1 MEEKN
6 GDERM
11 QAIKQL
17 GGFLGPYK
25 FFTLIAPLLM
35 VLEVTMD
42 LLQPTIMQHMIDTGI
57 ANSDNP
63 YVLKMFIWMLMSAVF
78 GLVGGIGCSYYSSK
92 AAIQFASDVRQSLF
106 EKMLTYSAKER
117 DAFTTGKLIT
127 ILTSDVESVQRAFMM
142 TLRIFVR
149 GPLLFIGAVIIVF
162 VTARELFSILLII
175 VPILII
181 AMYFFT
187 KYSGVLYRRVQE
199 AIDGVNTKLQENL
212 AGIRVVKAFR
222 RETQQIEQF
231 SGLNDTLTKRFITAE
246 QIVGV
251 LVPFTMFVVNL
262 AIVAALWLGA
272 IKVEAGTLQVGVILA
287 FINYLTII
295 LNGLMTSSMVLMQI
309 ARAIPSGERIVDVL
323 NKEVAVK
330 EAENPLTSPI
340 QGAIDFHN
348 VSYRYYETA
357 EDVLKNITFSVKP
370 GQTVGLIGKTGS
382 GKSTLV
388 KLLPR
393 LFDPTGGE
401 IHLDGKPLKDYAIST
416 LRNHIG
422 FTSQK
427 ALLFSGAIDHNIR
440 LGKEDATSEEL
451 QQALDAACATEFV
464 DRLDK
469 GLAYE
474 LSQGA
479 TNLSGGQKQRLALTR
494 ALVRQP
500 AILVLDDTTS
510 ALDSASE
517 KHVQQAIGNQYK
529 DTTTFIVASKIASIQ
544 QADLIL
550 VVEDG
555 EIVGQGTHQQL
566 LQNNKP
572 YQAIYASQQKAGVQ
586 Q

>member
-1 MEEKN
+1 
-6 GDERM
+6 M

-17 GGFLGPYK
+17 GRYLGPYK

-57 ANSDNP
+57 VNGDNP
-63 YVLKMFIWMLMSAVF
+63 YVLKMFIWMLVSAVL
-78 GLVGGIGCSYYSSK
+78 GLFGGIGCSYYSSK
-92 AAIQFASDVRQSLF
+92 AAIHFASDVRQSLY
-106 EKMLTYSAKER
+106 EKMMTYSAKER
-117 DAFTTGKLIT
+117 DNFTTGKLIT
-127 ILTSDVESVQRAFMM
+127 ILTSDVESIQRAFMM

-175 VPILII
+175 VPMLII

-212 AGIRVVKAFR
+212 AGIRVIKAFR

-231 SGLNDTLTKRFITAE
+231 SKHNDALTKRFITAE

-262 AIVAALWLGA
+262 GIVAALWLGA

-295 LNGLMTSSMVLMQI
+295 LNGLMSSSMVLMQI
-309 ARAIPSGERIVDVL
+309 ARAIPSGERIIDVL
-323 NKEVAVK
+323 NKEVTVK
-330 EAENPLTSPI
+330 EAENALATPI
-340 QGAIDFHN
+340 HGAIDFQN

-357 EDVLKNITFSVKP
+357 EDVLKNITFSVKT
-370 GQTVGLIGKTGS
+370 GQTIGLIGKTGS

-393 LFDPTGGE
+393 LFDPTSGE
-401 IHLDGKPLKDYAIST
+401 IHLDGKPIKSYALST
-416 LRNHIG
+416 LREHIG

-427 ALLFSGAIDHNIR
+427 ALLFSGEIEKNIR
-440 LGKEDATSEEL
+440 VGKENATTEEL
-451 QQALDAACATEFV
+451 QKALDAACATEFV
-464 DRLDK
+464 ERFDK
-469 GLAYE
+469 GIAHE

-479 TNLSGGQKQRLALTR
+479 TNLSGGQKQRLALSR
-494 ALVRQP
+494 ALIRQP

-517 KHVQQAIGNQYK
+517 KHVQQAIHEQYQN
-529 DTTTFIVASKIASIQ
+529 TTTFIVASKIASIQ
-544 QADLIL
+544 QADVIL
-550 VVEDG
+550 VLEDG
-555 EIVGQGTHQQL
+555 EIVGQGTHQEL
-566 LQNNKP
+566 LQNNKS
-572 YQAIYASQQKAGVQ
+572 YQAIYASQQKAGEQ
-586 Q
+586 S

>member
-517 KHVQQAIGNQYK
+517 KHVQQAIDNQYK

>member
-1 MEEKN
+1 
-6 GDERM
+6 M
-11 QAIKQL
+11 QAVRQL
-17 GGFLGPYK
+17 GRFLGPYK
-25 FFTLIAPLLM
+25 FFTLIAPILM

-42 LLQPTIMQHMIDTGI
+42 LIQPTIMQHMIDTGI
-57 ANSDNP
+57 ANGDNP
-63 YVLKMFIWMLMSAVF
+63 YVLKMFIFMLISAVL
-78 GLVGGIGCSYYSSK
+78 GLVGGLGCSIYSSK
-92 AAIQFASDVRQSLF
+92 AAIHFASDVRQSLY
-106 EKMLTYSAKER
+106 EKMMTYSAKER

-127 ILTSDVESVQRAFMM
+127 ILTSDVESIQRAFMM

-162 VTARELFSILLII
+162 VTARELFSILLVI

-181 AMYFFT
+181 AMFFFT
-187 KYSGVLYRRVQE
+187 KYSGVLYRKVQE

-222 RETQQIEQF
+222 RESHQVEQF
-231 SGLNDTLTKRFITAE
+231 AGLNDTLTKRFITAE
-246 QIVGV
+246 QIVGL
-251 LVPFTMFVVNL
+251 LVPFTMFIVNL
-262 AIVAALWLGA
+262 GIVAALWLGA
-272 IKVEAGTLQVGVILA
+272 IKVEAGIVQVGVILA

-295 LNGLMTSSMVLMQI
+295 LNGLMSSSMVLMQI
-309 ARAIPSGERIVDVL
+309 ARALPSGERIVDVL
-323 NKEVAVK
+323 NKEVAVQ
-330 EAENPLTSPI
+330 EAAQPITSSI
-340 QGAIDFHN
+340 HGNIDFEN
-348 VSYRYYETA
+348 VRYRYYETS
-357 EDVLKNITFSVKP
+357 EDVLKNITFSVKA

-393 LFDPTGGE
+393 LFDPTSGN
-401 IHLDGKPLKDYAIST
+401 IMLDGKPLKQYALST
-416 LRNHIG
+416 LRAHIG

-427 ALLFSGAIDHNIR
+427 ALLFSGSIEKNIR
-440 LGKEDATSEEL
+440 LGKEEATQGEL
-451 QQALDAACATEFV
+451 KQALNGACATEFV
-464 DRLDK
+464 EKLDH
-469 GLAYE
+469 GLAHE

-494 ALVRQP
+494 AFVRQP

-517 KHVQQAIGNQYK
+517 KHVQQAINEHFQN
-529 DTTTFIVASKIASIQ
+529 TTTFIVASKITSIQ

-550 VVEDG
+550 VLEDG

-566 LQNNKP
+566 LQNNQP
-572 YQAIYASQQKAGVQ
+572 YQAIYASQQKAGEQ

>member
-1 MEEKN
+1 
-6 GDERM
+6 M

-57 ANSDNP
+57 ANSDNT
-63 YVLKMFIWMLMSAVF
+63 YVLKMFVWMLMSAIF

-92 AAIQFASDVRQSLF
+92 AAIHFASDVRQSLY
-106 EKMLTYSAKER
+106 EKMMTYSAKER
-117 DAFTTGKLIT
+117 DTFTTGKLIT

-162 VTARELFSILLII
+162 VTARELFSVLLII

-222 RETQQIEQF
+222 RETQQNEQF
-231 SGLNDTLTKRFITAE
+231 GALNDTLTKRFITAE

-262 AIVAALWLGA
+262 GIVAALWLGA
-272 IKVEAGTLQVGVILA
+272 IKVEAGTLKVGVILA

-330 EAENPLTSPI
+330 EAENPLTAPI
-340 QGAIDFHN
+340 LGAIDFQN
-348 VSYRYYETA
+348 VSYRYYESA

-393 LFDPTGGE
+393 LFDPTSGE
-401 IHLDGKPLKDYAIST
+401 IHLDGKPLKDYALST
-416 LRNHIG
+416 LRKHIG

-440 LGKEDATSEEL
+440 LGKEYATSVEL

-469 GLAYE
+469 GLAHE

-517 KHVQQAIGNQYK
+517 KHVQQAISTHYN

-544 QADLIL
+544 EADLIL
-550 VVEDG
+550 VLEDG

-566 LQNNKP
+566 LQNNKF

>member
-1 MEEKN
+1 
-6 GDERM
+6 M

-106 EKMLTYSAKER
+106 EKMMTYSAKER

>member
-1 MEEKN
+1 
-6 GDERM
+6 M
-11 QAIKQL
+11 QAVRQL
-17 GGFLGPYK
+17 GRFLGPYK

-42 LLQPTIMQHMIDTGI
+42 LIQPTIMQHMIDTGI
-57 ANSDNP
+57 ANNDNP
-63 YVLKMFIWMLMSAVF
+63 YVFKMFIFMLISAVL
-78 GLVGGIGCSYYSSK
+78 GLVGGLGCSIYSSK
-92 AAIQFASDVRQSLF
+92 AAIHFASDIRQSLY
-106 EKMLTYSAKER
+106 EKMMTYSAKER

-127 ILTSDVESVQRAFMM
+127 ILTSDVESIQRAFMM

-149 GPLLFIGAVIIVF
+149 GPLLFIGAVVIVF
-162 VTARELFSILLII
+162 VTARELFSILLVI

-187 KYSGVLYRRVQE
+187 KYSGVLYRKVQE

-222 RETQQIEQF
+222 REKHQVEQF
-231 SGLNDTLTKRFITAE
+231 GDLNDALTKRFITAE

-262 AIVAALWLGA
+262 GIVAALWLGA

-295 LNGLMTSSMVLMQI
+295 LNGLMSSSMVLMQI
-309 ARAIPSGERIVDVL
+309 ARALPSGERIVDVL
-323 NKEVAVK
+323 NKEVAVQ
-330 EAENPLTSPI
+330 EAAQPITSSI
-340 QGAIDFHN
+340 QGTIEFQN
-348 VSYRYYETA
+348 VSYRYYKTS
-357 EDVLKNITFSVKP
+357 EDVLKNITFSVKA

-393 LFDPTGGE
+393 LFDPTSGS
-401 IHLDGKPLKDYAIST
+401 ILLDGKPLNQYALTT
-416 LRNHIG
+416 LREHIG

-427 ALLFSGAIDHNIR
+427 ALLFSGSIEKNIR
-440 LGKEDATSEEL
+440 LGKEAATQEQL
-451 QQALDAACATEFV
+451 NQALEGACASEFV
-464 DRLDK
+464 EKLER
-469 GLAYE
+469 GLAHE

-494 ALVRQP
+494 AFVRQP
-500 AILVLDDTTS
+500 TILVLDDTTS

-517 KHVQQAIGNQYK
+517 KHVQQAISEHFQE
-529 DTTTFIVASKIASIQ
+529 TTTFIVASKITSIQ

-550 VVEDG
+550 VLEDG

-566 LQNNKP
+566 LQSNQP
-572 YQAIYASQQKAGVQ
+572 YQAIYASQQKAGEQ

>member
-1 MEEKN
+1 
-6 GDERM
+6 M
-11 QAIKQL
+11 QAVRQL
-17 GGFLGPYK
+17 GRFLGPYK
-25 FFTLIAPLLM
+25 FFTLIAPILM

-42 LLQPTIMQHMIDTGI
+42 LIQPTIMQHMIDTGI
-57 ANSDNP
+57 ANNDNP
-63 YVLKMFIWMLMSAVF
+63 YVFKMFIFMLMSAVL
-78 GLVGGIGCSYYSSK
+78 GLVGGLGCSIYSSK
-92 AAIQFASDVRQSLF
+92 AAIHFASDVRQSLY
-106 EKMLTYSAKER
+106 EKMMTYSAKER

-127 ILTSDVESVQRAFMM
+127 ILTSDVESIQRAFMM

-149 GPLLFIGAVIIVF
+149 GPLLFIGAVVIVF
-162 VTARELFSILLII
+162 VTARELFSILLVI

-187 KYSGVLYRRVQE
+187 KYSGVLYRKVQE

-222 RETQQIEQF
+222 REKHQVEQF
-231 SGLNDTLTKRFITAE
+231 AGLNDTLTKRFITAE

-262 AIVAALWLGA
+262 GIVAALWLGA

-295 LNGLMTSSMVLMQI
+295 LNGLMSSSMVLMQI
-309 ARAIPSGERIVDVL
+309 ARALPSGERIVDVL
-323 NKEVAVK
+323 NKEVAVQ
-330 EAENPLTSPI
+330 EVAQPITSSI
-340 QGAIDFHN
+340 QGTIDFQN
-348 VSYRYYETA
+348 VSYRYYETS
-357 EDVLKNITFSVKP
+357 EDVLKNITFTVKA

-393 LFDPTGGE
+393 LFDPTSGT
-401 IHLDGKPLKDYAIST
+401 ILLDGKPLNQYALNT
-416 LRNHIG
+416 LREHIG

-427 ALLFSGAIDHNIR
+427 ALLFSGPIEKNIR
-440 LGKEDATSEEL
+440 LGKEEATNEEL
-451 QQALDAACATEFV
+451 QQALDAACASEFV
-464 DRLDK
+464 DKLEQ
-469 GLAYE
+469 GLAHE

-494 ALVRQP
+494 AFVRQP

-517 KHVQQAIGNQYK
+517 KHVQQAISEHFQE
-529 DTTTFIVASKIASIQ
+529 TTTFIVASKITSIQ

-550 VVEDG
+550 VIEDG

-566 LQNNKP
+566 LQSNQP
-572 YQAIYASQQKAGVQ
+572 YQAIYASQQKAGEQ

>member
-1 MEEKN
+1 
-6 GDERM
+6 M

-17 GGFLGPYK
+17 GRYLGPYK

-57 ANSDNP
+57 VNGDNP
-63 YVLKMFIWMLMSAVF
+63 YVLKMFIWMLVSAVL
-78 GLVGGIGCSYYSSK
+78 GLFGGIGCSYYSSK
-92 AAIQFASDVRQSLF
+92 AAIHFASDVRQSLY
-106 EKMLTYSAKER
+106 EKMMTYSAKER
-117 DAFTTGKLIT
+117 DNFTTGKLIT
-127 ILTSDVESVQRAFMM
+127 ILTSDVESIQRAFMM

-175 VPILII
+175 VPMLII

-187 KYSGVLYRRVQE
+187 KYSSVLYRRVQE

-212 AGIRVVKAFR
+212 AGIRVIKAFR

-231 SGLNDTLTKRFITAE
+231 SKHNDALTKRFITAE

-262 AIVAALWLGA
+262 GIVAALWLGA

-295 LNGLMTSSMVLMQI
+295 LNGLMSSSMVLMQI
-309 ARAIPSGERIVDVL
+309 ARAIPSGERIIDVL
-323 NKEVAVK
+323 NKEVTVK
-330 EAENPLTSPI
+330 EAENALATPI
-340 QGAIDFHN
+340 HGAIDFQN

-357 EDVLKNITFSVKP
+357 EDVLKNITFSVKA
-370 GQTVGLIGKTGS
+370 GQTIGLIGKTGS

-393 LFDPTGGE
+393 LFDPTSGE
-401 IHLDGKPLKDYAIST
+401 IHLDGKPIKSYALST
-416 LRNHIG
+416 LREHIG

-427 ALLFSGAIDHNIR
+427 ALLFSGKIEKNIR
-440 LGKEDATSEEL
+440 VGKENATTKEI
-451 QQALDAACATEFV
+451 QKALDAACATEFV
-464 DRLDK
+464 ERLDK
-469 GLAYE
+469 GIAHE

-479 TNLSGGQKQRLALTR
+479 TNLSGGQKQRLALSR
-494 ALVRQP
+494 ALIRQP

-517 KHVQQAIGNQYK
+517 KHVQQAIHEQYQN
-529 DTTTFIVASKIASIQ
+529 TTTFIVASKITSIQ
-544 QADLIL
+544 QADVIL
-550 VVEDG
+550 VLEDG
-555 EIVGQGTHQQL
+555 EIVGQGTHQEL
-566 LQNNKP
+566 LQNNKS
-572 YQAIYASQQKAGVQ
+572 YQAIYASQQKAGEQ
-586 Q
+586 S

>member
-1 MEEKN
+1 
-6 GDERM
+6 M

-92 AAIQFASDVRQSLF
+92 AAIHFASDVRQSLY
-106 EKMLTYSAKER
+106 EKMMTYSAKER

-199 AIDGVNTKLQENL
+199 AIDGVNTKLHENL

-262 AIVAALWLGA
+262 GIVAALWLGA

-348 VSYRYYETA
+348 VSYRYYESA

-416 LRNHIG
+416 LRKHIG

-427 ALLFSGAIDHNIR
+427 ALLFSGAIDNNIR
-440 LGKEDATSEEL
+440 LGKEDATSEEV

-517 KHVQQAIGNQYK
+517 KHVQQAIANQYK

>member
-1 MEEKN
+1 
-6 GDERM
+6 M

-92 AAIQFASDVRQSLF
+92 AAIHFASDVRQALY
-106 EKMLTYSAKER
+106 EKMMTYSAKER

-175 VPILII
+175 VPILIM

-348 VSYRYYETA
+348 VSYRYYESA
-357 EDVLKNITFSVKP
+357 EDVLKNITFSVKA
-370 GQTVGLIGKTGS
+370 GQMVGLIGKTGS

-416 LRNHIG
+416 LRKHIG

-427 ALLFSGAIDHNIR
+427 ALLFSGAIDNNIR

-517 KHVQQAIGNQYK
+517 KHIQQAIGNQYK

-555 EIVGQGTHQQL
+555 EIVGEGTHQQL

>member
-1 MEEKN
+1 
-6 GDERM
+6 M

-17 GGFLGPYK
+17 GRYLGPYK

-57 ANSDNP
+57 VNGDNP
-63 YVLKMFIWMLMSAVF
+63 YVLKMFIWMLVSAVL
-78 GLVGGIGCSYYSSK
+78 GLFGGIGCSYYSSK
-92 AAIQFASDVRQSLF
+92 AAIHFASDVRQSLY
-106 EKMLTYSAKER
+106 EKMMTYSAKER
-117 DAFTTGKLIT
+117 DNFTTGKLIT
-127 ILTSDVESVQRAFMM
+127 ILTSDVESIQRAFMM

-175 VPILII
+175 VPMLII

-212 AGIRVVKAFR
+212 AGIRVIKAFR

-231 SGLNDTLTKRFITAE
+231 SKHNDALTKRFITAE

-262 AIVAALWLGA
+262 GIVAALWLGA

-295 LNGLMTSSMVLMQI
+295 LNGLMSSSMVLMQI
-309 ARAIPSGERIVDVL
+309 ARAIPSGERIIDVL
-323 NKEVAVK
+323 NKEVTVK
-330 EAENPLTSPI
+330 VAENALATPI
-340 QGAIDFHN
+340 HGAIDFQN

-357 EDVLKNITFSVKP
+357 EDVLKNITFSVKT
-370 GQTVGLIGKTGS
+370 GQTIGLIGKTGS

-393 LFDPTGGE
+393 LFDPTSGE
-401 IHLDGKPLKDYAIST
+401 IHLDGKPIKSYALST
-416 LRNHIG
+416 LREHIG

-427 ALLFSGAIDHNIR
+427 ALLFSGEIEKNIR
-440 LGKEDATSEEL
+440 VGKENATTEEL
-451 QQALDAACATEFV
+451 QKALDAACATEFV
-464 DRLDK
+464 ERLDK
-469 GLAYE
+469 GIAHE

-479 TNLSGGQKQRLALTR
+479 TNLSGGQKQRLALSR
-494 ALVRQP
+494 ALIRQP

-517 KHVQQAIGNQYK
+517 KHVQQAIHEQYQN
-529 DTTTFIVASKIASIQ
+529 TTTFIVASKIASIQ
-544 QADLIL
+544 QADIIL
-550 VVEDG
+550 VLEDG
-555 EIVGQGTHQQL
+555 EIVGQGTHQEL
-566 LQNNKP
+566 LQNNKS
-572 YQAIYASQQKAGVQ
+572 YQAIYASQQKAGEQ
-586 Q
+586 S

>member
-1 MEEKN
+1 
-6 GDERM
+6 M
-11 QAIKQL
+11 QAVRQL
-17 GGFLGPYK
+17 GRYLGPYK
-25 FFTLIAPLLM
+25 FFTLIAPILM

-42 LLQPTIMQHMIDTGI
+42 LIQPTIMQHMIDTGI

-63 YVLKMFIWMLMSAVF
+63 YVLKMFIFMLISAVL
-78 GLVGGIGCSYYSSK
+78 GLVGGLGCSIYSSK
-92 AAIQFASDVRQSLF
+92 AAIHFASDVRQSLY
-106 EKMLTYSAKER
+106 EKMMTYSAKER

-127 ILTSDVESVQRAFMM
+127 ILTSDVESIQRAFMM

-162 VTARELFSILLII
+162 ITARELFSILLII

-187 KYSGVLYRRVQE
+187 KYSGVLYRKVQE

-222 RETQQIEQF
+222 REKHQVEQF
-231 SGLNDTLTKRFITAE
+231 ASLNDTLTKRFITAE
-246 QIVGV
+246 QIVGL
-251 LVPFTMFVVNL
+251 LVPITMFIVNL
-262 AIVAALWLGA
+262 GIVAALWLGA
-272 IKVEAGTLQVGVILA
+272 IKVEAGTVQVGVILA

-295 LNGLMTSSMVLMQI
+295 LNGLMSSSMVLMQI
-309 ARAIPSGERIVDVL
+309 ARALPSGERIVDVL
-323 NKEVAVK
+323 NKEVAVQ
-330 EAENPLTSPI
+330 EATQPITSPI
-340 QGAIDFHN
+340 LGNIDFQN
-348 VSYRYYETA
+348 VNYRYYEMS
-357 EDVLKNITFSVKP
+357 EDVLKNITFSVKA
-370 GQTVGLIGKTGS
+370 GQTVGIIGKTGS

-393 LFDPTGGE
+393 LFDPTSGD
-401 IHLDGKPLKDYAIST
+401 ILLDGKPLKQYALST
-416 LRNHIG
+416 LRAHIG

-427 ALLFSGAIDHNIR
+427 ALLFSGAIEKNIR
-440 LGKEDATSEEL
+440 LGKEEATQGEL
-451 QQALDAACATEFV
+451 TQALDAACASEFV
-464 DRLDK
+464 EKLDH

-494 ALVRQP
+494 AFVRQP

-517 KHVQQAIGNQYK
+517 KHVQQAINNHFQAA
-529 DTTTFIVASKIASIQ
+529 TTFIVASKITSIQ

-550 VVEDG
+550 VLEDG

-566 LQNNKP
+566 LQNNQP
-572 YQAIYASQQKAGVQ
+572 YQAIYASQQKAGEQ

>member
-1 MEEKN
+1 
-6 GDERM
+6 M

-92 AAIQFASDVRQSLF
+92 AAIHFASDVRQSLY
-106 EKMLTYSAKER
+106 EKMMTYSAKER

-348 VSYRYYETA
+348 VSYRYYESA
-357 EDVLKNITFSVKP
+357 EDVLKNITFSVKA

-416 LRNHIG
+416 LRKHIG

-427 ALLFSGAIDHNIR
+427 ALLFSGAIDNNIR

-494 ALVRQP
+494 AFVRQP

-517 KHVQQAIGNQYK
+517 KHIQQAIGNQYK

>member
-1 MEEKN
+1 
-6 GDERM
+6 M

-17 GGFLGPYK
+17 GRYLGPYK

-57 ANSDNP
+57 VNGDNP
-63 YVLKMFIWMLMSAVF
+63 YVLKMFIWMLVSAVL
-78 GLVGGIGCSYYSSK
+78 GLFGGIGCSYYSSK
-92 AAIQFASDVRQSLF
+92 AAIHFASDVRQSLY
-106 EKMLTYSAKER
+106 EKMMTYSAKER
-117 DAFTTGKLIT
+117 DNFTTGKLIT
-127 ILTSDVESVQRAFMM
+127 ILTSDVESIQRAFMM

-175 VPILII
+175 VPMLII

-212 AGIRVVKAFR
+212 AGIRVIKAFR

-231 SGLNDTLTKRFITAE
+231 SKHNDALTKRFITAE

-262 AIVAALWLGA
+262 GIVAALWLGA

-295 LNGLMTSSMVLMQI
+295 LNGLMSSSMVLMQI
-309 ARAIPSGERIVDVL
+309 ARAIPSGERIIDVL
-323 NKEVAVK
+323 NKEVTVK
-330 EAENPLTSPI
+330 EAENALATPI
-340 QGAIDFHN
+340 HGAIDFQN

-357 EDVLKNITFSVKP
+357 EDVLKNITFSVKT
-370 GQTVGLIGKTGS
+370 GQTIGLIGKTGS

-393 LFDPTGGE
+393 LFDPTSGE
-401 IHLDGKPLKDYAIST
+401 IHLDGKPIKSYALST
-416 LRNHIG
+416 LREYIG

-427 ALLFSGAIDHNIR
+427 ALLFSGEIEKNIR
-440 LGKEDATSEEL
+440 VGKENATTEEL
-451 QQALDAACATEFV
+451 QKALDAACATEFV
-464 DRLDK
+464 ERLDK
-469 GLAYE
+469 GIAHE

-479 TNLSGGQKQRLALTR
+479 TNLSGGQKQRLALSR
-494 ALVRQP
+494 ALIRQP

-517 KHVQQAIGNQYK
+517 KHVQQAIHEQYQN
-529 DTTTFIVASKIASIQ
+529 TTTFIVASKIASIQ
-544 QADLIL
+544 QADIIL
-550 VVEDG
+550 VLEDG
-555 EIVGQGTHQQL
+555 EIVGQGTHQEL
-566 LQNNKP
+566 LQNNKS
-572 YQAIYASQQKAGVQ
+572 YQAIFASQQKAGEQ
-586 Q
+586 S

>member
-1 MEEKN
+1 
-6 GDERM
+6 
-11 QAIKQL
+11 
-17 GGFLGPYK
+17 
-25 FFTLIAPLLM
+25 
-35 VLEVTMD
+35 
-42 LLQPTIMQHMIDTGI
+42 
-57 ANSDNP
+57 
-63 YVLKMFIWMLMSAVF
+63 
-78 GLVGGIGCSYYSSK
+78 
-92 AAIQFASDVRQSLF
+92 
-106 EKMLTYSAKER
+106 
-117 DAFTTGKLIT
+117 
-127 ILTSDVESVQRAFMM
+127 MM

-212 AGIRVVKAFR
+212 AGIRVIKAFR

-231 SGLNDTLTKRFITAE
+231 SKHNDALTKRFITAE

-262 AIVAALWLGA
+262 GIVAALWLGA

-295 LNGLMTSSMVLMQI
+295 LNGLMSSSMVLMQI
-309 ARAIPSGERIVDVL
+309 ARAIPSGERIIDVL
-323 NKEVAVK
+323 NKEVTVK
-330 EAENPLTSPI
+330 EAENALATPI
-340 QGAIDFHN
+340 HGAIDFQN

-357 EDVLKNITFSVKP
+357 EDVLKNITFSVKA
-370 GQTVGLIGKTGS
+370 GQTIGLIGKTGS

-393 LFDPTGGE
+393 LFDPTSGE
-401 IHLDGKPLKDYAIST
+401 IHLDGKPIKSYALST
-416 LRNHIG
+416 LREHIG

-427 ALLFSGAIDHNIR
+427 ALLFSGEIEKNIR
-440 LGKEDATSEEL
+440 VGKENATTEEL
-451 QQALDAACATEFV
+451 QKALDAACATEFV
-464 DRLDK
+464 ERLDK
-469 GLAYE
+469 GIAHE

-479 TNLSGGQKQRLALTR
+479 TNLSGGQKQRLALSR
-494 ALVRQP
+494 ALIRQP

-517 KHVQQAIGNQYK
+517 KHVQQAIHEQYQN
-529 DTTTFIVASKIASIQ
+529 TTTFIVASKIASIQ
-544 QADLIL
+544 QADIIL
-550 VVEDG
+550 VLEDG
-555 EIVGQGTHQQL
+555 EIVGQGTHQEL
-566 LQNNKP
+566 LQNNKS
-572 YQAIYASQQKAGVQ
+572 YQAIFASQQKAGEQ
-586 Q
+586 S

>member
-1 MEEKN
+1 
-6 GDERM
+6 M
-11 QAIKQL
+11 QAVRQL
-17 GGFLGPYK
+17 GRFLGPYK

-42 LLQPTIMQHMIDTGI
+42 LIQPTIMQHMIDTGI
-57 ANSDNP
+57 ANNDNP
-63 YVLKMFIWMLMSAVF
+63 YVFKMFIFMLISAVL
-78 GLVGGIGCSYYSSK
+78 GLVGGLGCSIYSSK
-92 AAIQFASDVRQSLF
+92 AAIHFASDIRQSLY
-106 EKMLTYSAKER
+106 EKMMTYSAKER

-127 ILTSDVESVQRAFMM
+127 ILTSDVESIQRAFMM

-149 GPLLFIGAVIIVF
+149 GPLLFIGAVVIVF
-162 VTARELFSILLII
+162 VTARELFSILLVI

-187 KYSGVLYRRVQE
+187 KYSGVLYRKVQE

-222 RETQQIEQF
+222 REKHQVEQF
-231 SGLNDTLTKRFITAE
+231 GDLNDALTKRFITAE

-262 AIVAALWLGA
+262 GIVAALWLGA

-295 LNGLMTSSMVLMQI
+295 LNGLMSSSMVLMQI
-309 ARAIPSGERIVDVL
+309 ARALPSGERIVDVL
-323 NKEVAVK
+323 NKEVAVQ
-330 EAENPLTSPI
+330 EAAQPITSSI
-340 QGAIDFHN
+340 QGTIEFQN
-348 VSYRYYETA
+348 VSYRYYETS
-357 EDVLKNITFSVKP
+357 EDVLKNITFSVKA

-393 LFDPTGGE
+393 LFDPTSGS
-401 IHLDGKPLKDYAIST
+401 ILLDGKSLNQYALTT
-416 LRNHIG
+416 LREHIG

-427 ALLFSGAIDHNIR
+427 ALLFSGSIEKNIR
-440 LGKEDATSEEL
+440 LGKEAATQEQL
-451 QQALDAACATEFV
+451 NQALEGACASEFV
-464 DRLDK
+464 EKLER
-469 GLAYE
+469 GLAHE

-494 ALVRQP
+494 AFVRQP

-517 KHVQQAIGNQYK
+517 KHVQQAISEHFQE
-529 DTTTFIVASKIASIQ
+529 TTTFIVASKITSIQ

-550 VVEDG
+550 VLEDG

-566 LQNNKP
+566 LQSNQP
-572 YQAIYASQQKAGVQ
+572 YQAIYASQQKAGEQ

>member
-1 MEEKN
+1 
-6 GDERM
+6 M
-11 QAIKQL
+11 QAVRQL
-17 GGFLGPYK
+17 GRFLGPYK

-42 LLQPTIMQHMIDTGI
+42 LIQPTIMQHMIDTGI
-57 ANSDNP
+57 ANNDNP
-63 YVLKMFIWMLMSAVF
+63 YVFKMFIFMLISAVL
-78 GLVGGIGCSYYSSK
+78 GLVGGLGCSIYSSK
-92 AAIQFASDVRQSLF
+92 AAIHFASDIRQSLY
-106 EKMLTYSAKER
+106 EKMMTYSAKER

-127 ILTSDVESVQRAFMM
+127 ILTSDVESIQRAFMM

-162 VTARELFSILLII
+162 VTARELFSILLVI

-187 KYSGVLYRRVQE
+187 KYSGVLYRKVQE

-222 RETQQIEQF
+222 REKHQVEQF
-231 SGLNDTLTKRFITAE
+231 GGLNDALTKRFITAE

-262 AIVAALWLGA
+262 GIVAALWLGA

-295 LNGLMTSSMVLMQI
+295 LNGLMSSSMVLMQI
-309 ARAIPSGERIVDVL
+309 ARALPSGERIVDVL
-323 NKEVAVK
+323 NKEVAVQ
-330 EAENPLTSPI
+330 EAAQPITSSI
-340 QGAIDFHN
+340 QGTIEFQN
-348 VSYRYYETA
+348 VSYRYYEMS
-357 EDVLKNITFSVKP
+357 EDVLKNITFSVKA

-393 LFDPTGGE
+393 LFDPTSGS
-401 IHLDGKPLKDYAIST
+401 ILLDGKPLNQYALTT
-416 LRNHIG
+416 LREHIG

-427 ALLFSGAIDHNIR
+427 ALLFSGSIEKNIR
-440 LGKEDATSEEL
+440 LGKEAATQEQL
-451 QQALDAACATEFV
+451 NQALEGACASEFV
-464 DRLDK
+464 EKLER
-469 GLAYE
+469 GLAHE

-494 ALVRQP
+494 AFVRQP

-517 KHVQQAIGNQYK
+517 KHVQQAISEHFQE
-529 DTTTFIVASKIASIQ
+529 TTTFIVASKITSIQ

-550 VVEDG
+550 VLEDG

-566 LQNNKP
+566 LQSNQP
-572 YQAIYASQQKAGVQ
+572 YQAIYASQQKAGEQ

>member
-1 MEEKN
+1 
-6 GDERM
+6 M
-11 QAIKQL
+11 QAVRQL
-17 GGFLGPYK
+17 GRFLGPYK

-42 LLQPTIMQHMIDTGI
+42 LIQPTIMQHMIDTGI
-57 ANSDNP
+57 ANNDNP
-63 YVLKMFIWMLMSAVF
+63 YVFKMFIFMLISAVL
-78 GLVGGIGCSYYSSK
+78 GLVGGLGCSIYSSK
-92 AAIQFASDVRQSLF
+92 AAIHFASDIRQSLY
-106 EKMLTYSAKER
+106 EKMMTYSAKER

-127 ILTSDVESVQRAFMM
+127 ILTSDVESIQRAFMM

-162 VTARELFSILLII
+162 VTARELFSILLVI

-187 KYSGVLYRRVQE
+187 KYSGVLYRKVQE

-222 RETQQIEQF
+222 REKHQVEQF
-231 SGLNDTLTKRFITAE
+231 GDLNDALTKRFITAE

-262 AIVAALWLGA
+262 GIVAALWLGA

-295 LNGLMTSSMVLMQI
+295 LNGLMSSSMVLMQI
-309 ARAIPSGERIVDVL
+309 ARALPSGERIVDVL
-323 NKEVAVK
+323 NKEVAVQ
-330 EAENPLTSPI
+330 EAAQPITSSI
-340 QGAIDFHN
+340 QGTIEFQN
-348 VSYRYYETA
+348 VSYRYYETS
-357 EDVLKNITFSVKP
+357 EDVLKNITFSVKA

-393 LFDPTGGE
+393 LFDPTSGS
-401 IHLDGKPLKDYAIST
+401 ILLDGKPLNQYALTT
-416 LRNHIG
+416 LREHIG

-427 ALLFSGAIDHNIR
+427 ALLFSGSIEKNIR
-440 LGKEDATSEEL
+440 LGKEAATQEQL
-451 QQALDAACATEFV
+451 NQALEGACASEFV
-464 DRLDK
+464 EKLER
-469 GLAYE
+469 GLAHE

-494 ALVRQP
+494 AFVRQP

-517 KHVQQAIGNQYK
+517 KHVQQAISEHFQE
-529 DTTTFIVASKIASIQ
+529 TTTFIVASKITSIQ

-550 VVEDG
+550 VLEDG

-566 LQNNKP
+566 LQSNQP
-572 YQAIYASQQKAGVQ
+572 YQAIYASQQKAGEQ

>member
-1 MEEKN
+1 
-6 GDERM
+6 M
-11 QAIKQL
+11 QAVRQL
-17 GGFLGPYK
+17 GRFLGPYK

-42 LLQPTIMQHMIDTGI
+42 LIQPTIMQHMIDTGI
-57 ANSDNP
+57 ANNDNP
-63 YVLKMFIWMLMSAVF
+63 YVFKMFIFMLISAVL
-78 GLVGGIGCSYYSSK
+78 GLVGGLGCSIYSSK
-92 AAIQFASDVRQSLF
+92 AAIHFASDIRQSLY
-106 EKMLTYSAKER
+106 EKMMTYSAKER

-127 ILTSDVESVQRAFMM
+127 ILTSDVESIQRAFMM

-149 GPLLFIGAVIIVF
+149 GPLLFIGAVVIVF
-162 VTARELFSILLII
+162 VTARELFSILLVI

-187 KYSGVLYRRVQE
+187 KYSGVLYRKVQE

-222 RETQQIEQF
+222 REKHQVEQF
-231 SGLNDTLTKRFITAE
+231 GGLNDALTKRFITAE

-262 AIVAALWLGA
+262 GIVAALWLGA

-295 LNGLMTSSMVLMQI
+295 LNGLMSSSMVLMQI
-309 ARAIPSGERIVDVL
+309 ARALPSGERIVDVL
-323 NKEVAVK
+323 NKEVAVQ
-330 EAENPLTSPI
+330 EAAQPITSSI
-340 QGAIDFHN
+340 QGTIEFQN
-348 VSYRYYETA
+348 VSYRYYETS
-357 EDVLKNITFSVKP
+357 EDVLKNITFSVKA

-393 LFDPTGGE
+393 LFDPTSGS
-401 IHLDGKPLKDYAIST
+401 ILLDGKPLKQYALNT
-416 LRNHIG
+416 LREHIG

-427 ALLFSGAIDHNIR
+427 ALLFSGSIEKNIR
-440 LGKEDATSEEL
+440 LGKEAATQEQL
-451 QQALDAACATEFV
+451 NQALEGACASEFV
-464 DRLDK
+464 EKLEQ
-469 GLAYE
+469 GLAHE

-494 ALVRQP
+494 AFVRQP

-517 KHVQQAIGNQYK
+517 KHVQQAISEHFQE
-529 DTTTFIVASKIASIQ
+529 TTTFIVASKITSIQ

-550 VVEDG
+550 VLEDG

-566 LQNNKP
+566 LQSNQP
-572 YQAIYASQQKAGVQ
+572 YQAIYASQQKAGEQ

>member
-1 MEEKN
+1 
-6 GDERM
+6 M

-17 GGFLGPYK
+17 GAFLGPYK

-57 ANSDNP
+57 ANGDNP
-63 YVLKMFIWMLMSAVF
+63 YVLKMFVWMLMSAVF
-78 GLVGGIGCSYYSSK
+78 GLVGGVGCSYYSSK
-92 AAIQFASDVRQSLF
+92 AAIHFASDVRQSLY
-106 EKMLTYSAKER
+106 EKMMTYSAKER
-117 DAFTTGKLIT
+117 DTFTTGKLIT

-175 VPILII
+175 VPLLII

-199 AIDGVNTKLQENL
+199 TIDGVNTKLQENL

-262 AIVAALWLGA
+262 GIVAALWLGA

-330 EAENPLTSPI
+330 EAENPLTAPI

-348 VSYRYYETA
+348 VSYRYYESA

-393 LFDPTGGE
+393 LFDPTSGE
-401 IHLDGKPLKDYAIST
+401 IHLDGKPLKDYALST
-416 LRNHIG
+416 LRKHIG

-427 ALLFSGAIDHNIR
+427 ALLFSGAIDNNIR
-440 LGKEDATSEEL
+440 VGKEDATSVEL

-464 DRLDK
+464 DRLDN
-469 GLAYE
+469 GLAHE
-474 LSQGA
+474 LTQGA

-517 KHVQQAIGNQYK
+517 KHVQQAISNQYN

-544 QADLIL
+544 QADQIL
-550 VVEDG
+550 VLEDG

-566 LQNNKP
+566 LQNNKF

>member
-1 MEEKN
+1 
-6 GDERM
+6 M

-17 GGFLGPYK
+17 GRYLGPYK

-57 ANSDNP
+57 VNGDNP
-63 YVLKMFIWMLMSAVF
+63 YVLKMFIWMLVSAVL
-78 GLVGGIGCSYYSSK
+78 GLFGGIGCSYYSSK
-92 AAIQFASDVRQSLF
+92 AAIHFASDVRQSLY
-106 EKMLTYSAKER
+106 EKMMTYSAKER
-117 DAFTTGKLIT
+117 DNFTTGKLIT
-127 ILTSDVESVQRAFMM
+127 ILTSDVESIQRAFMM

-175 VPILII
+175 VPMLII

-187 KYSGVLYRRVQE
+187 KYSGMLYRRVQE

-212 AGIRVVKAFR
+212 AGIRVIKAFR

-231 SGLNDTLTKRFITAE
+231 SKHNDALTKRFITAE

-262 AIVAALWLGA
+262 GIVAALWLGA

-295 LNGLMTSSMVLMQI
+295 LNGLMSSSMVLMQI
-309 ARAIPSGERIVDVL
+309 ARAIPSGERIIDVL
-323 NKEVAVK
+323 NKEVTVK
-330 EAENPLTSPI
+330 EAENALATPI
-340 QGAIDFHN
+340 HGAIDFQN

-357 EDVLKNITFSVKP
+357 EDVLKNITFSVKA
-370 GQTVGLIGKTGS
+370 GQTIGLIGKTGS

-393 LFDPTGGE
+393 LFDPTSGE
-401 IHLDGKPLKDYAIST
+401 IHLDGKPIKSYALST
-416 LRNHIG
+416 LREHIG

-427 ALLFSGAIDHNIR
+427 ALLFSGKIEKNIR
-440 LGKEDATSEEL
+440 VGKENATTKEI
-451 QQALDAACATEFV
+451 QKALDAACATEFV
-464 DRLDK
+464 ERLDK
-469 GLAYE
+469 GMAHE

-479 TNLSGGQKQRLALTR
+479 TNLSGGQKQRLALSR
-494 ALVRQP
+494 ALIRQP

-517 KHVQQAIGNQYK
+517 KHVQQAIHEQYQN
-529 DTTTFIVASKIASIQ
+529 TTTFIVASKITSIQ
-544 QADLIL
+544 QTDVIL
-550 VVEDG
+550 VLEDG
-555 EIVGQGTHQQL
+555 EIVGQGTHQEL
-566 LQNNKP
+566 LQNNKS
-572 YQAIYASQQKAGVQ
+572 YQAIYASQQKAGEQ
-586 Q
+586 S

>member
-1 MEEKN
+1 MKEKN

-92 AAIQFASDVRQSLF
+92 AAIHFASDVRQALY
-106 EKMLTYSAKER
+106 EKMMTYSAKER

-175 VPILII
+175 VPILIM

-348 VSYRYYETA
+348 VSYRYYESA

-401 IHLDGKPLKDYAIST
+401 IHLDGKPLKDYGIST
-416 LRNHIG
+416 LRKYIG

-427 ALLFSGAIDHNIR
+427 ALLFSGAIDDNIR
-440 LGKEDATSEEL
+440 LGKEDATSEEV

-479 TNLSGGQKQRLALTR
+479 TNLSGGQKQRIALTR

-517 KHVQQAIGNQYK
+517 KHVQQAIANQYK